1 MIWPDAIFYPHTVSV
16 RDHIPGGAMGPTF
29 GDPRTLVAE
38 VKDEQR
44 MVRNADGEEVVS
56 STQVTVKLDA
66 NVPVLSLVTVWP
78 GKAGAREA
86 QVLAV
91 GRNDNPDDLDSFLV
105 LSLE

>member
-16 RDHIPGGAMGPTF
+16 RDFQEGGGMGPGF
-29 GDPRTLVAE
+29 GSPRTLVAE

-44 MVRNADGEEVVS
+44 MVRDADGVEVVS

-66 NVPVLSLVTVWP
+66 AVPLGSLVTVWA
-78 GKAGAREA
+78 GKAGEREA

-91 GRNDNPDDLDSFLV
+91 GRNENPDDLDSFLV

>member
-16 RDHIPGGAMGPTF
+16 RDYIAGGGMGPTF
-29 GDPRTLVAE
+29 GAARTVVAE

-44 MVRNADGEEVVS
+44 MVRNADGIEVVS

-66 NVPVLSLVTVWP
+66 NVPVGSLVTVW
-78 GKAGAREA
+78 AGNAGEREA

-91 GRNDNPDDLDSFLV
+91 GRNENPDDLDDFLV